1 MYKYI
6 LDSVNQIDW
15 MAIIPLLIFFS
26 FFSITLIITM
36 RKKESFISKMKNLPF
51 DND

>member
-6 LDSVNQIDW
+6 LDSAKEIDW
-15 MAIIPLLIFFS
+15 MAIIPLLIFFI
-26 FFSITLIITM
+26 FFTATIIVTM
-36 RKKESFISKMKNLPF
+36 RKEKQYISHMERLPL